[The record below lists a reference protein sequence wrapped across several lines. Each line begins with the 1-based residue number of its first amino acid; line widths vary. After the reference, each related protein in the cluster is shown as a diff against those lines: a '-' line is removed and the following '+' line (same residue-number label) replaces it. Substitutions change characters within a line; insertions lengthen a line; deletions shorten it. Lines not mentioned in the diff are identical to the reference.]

1 MALALGLALGALPLL
16 AAFFIW
22 RRLSAER
29 RVPRRYA
36 VTMTLGGGVAGA
48 LAFLAERLVL
58 EWTGLSLRA
67 SEAGAAGALMV
78 TFLFVAPLGEAAKVL
93 VVWPLFA
100 ARELTTRRLGLAYAA
115 CAGAGF
121 AAVDAALAMQFA
133 PAGDP
138 LFALRV
144 AAALPAHPFFAGLW
158 GYSLGRGR
166 GGRGRWFSLAWASAV
181 IGHGLLVHI
190 VFGRG
195 AGLLAAALP
204 LLLAMGAV
212 SWVLL
217 REVAPASASRSR
229 RLGALAPPSL
239 TAMRR
244 ALVVSDRPLML
255 HWIAIGALVTLGV
268 VIAFLVGAVALGHFI
283 GLDFSHAD
291 ESDLRASGPLVL
303 LGVAG
308 LLAFPFAGYLVA
320 RASGA
325 MSVLEPAL
333 GSALAIA
340 GAVLLL
346 SVTAPVAVLVALAV
360 APIAFALA
368 CSGAWFGLDRVA

>member
-36 VTMTLGGGVAGA
+36 LTMTLGGGAAGA

-121 AAVDAALAMQFA
+121 AAVDATLAMQFA
-133 PAGDP
+133 PRDDS

-166 GGRGRWFSLAWASAV
+166 GRWFSLAWASAAV
-181 IGHGLLVHI
+181 GHGLLVHI

-217 REVAPASASRSR
+217 REVSPASASRSR

-239 TAMRR
+239 SAMRR
-244 ALVVSDRPLML
+244 ALAVSDRPVML

-325 MSVLEPAL
+325 TSVLEPAL

-346 SVTAPVAVLVALAV
+346 SVTVPVAVLVALAV
-360 APIAFALA
+360 APVAFALA
-368 CSGAWFGLDRVA
+368 CSGAWFGLERVA